1 MSRSSLIGSSIK
13 DNNSVHLKDKNK
25 FSVMINN
32 IPQISVQSSYN
43 SLYWNTNCDVIL
55 TLFNCNYLLYILQY
69 SRPLMQYHSP
79 GKKLRKGVSM
89 WRINE
94 FCSP

>member
-32 IPQISVQSSYN
+32 IPQISVQSS
-43 SLYWNTNCDVIL
+43 
-55 TLFNCNYLLYILQY
+55 
-69 SRPLMQYHSP
+69 
-79 GKKLRKGVSM
+79 
-89 WRINE
+89 
-94 FCSP
+94 